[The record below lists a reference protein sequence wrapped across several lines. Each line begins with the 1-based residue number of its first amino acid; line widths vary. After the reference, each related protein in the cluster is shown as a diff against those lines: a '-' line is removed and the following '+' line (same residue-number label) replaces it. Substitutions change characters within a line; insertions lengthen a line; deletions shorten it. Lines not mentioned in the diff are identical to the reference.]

1 MSCLYDELPVV
12 ALDFGSLL
20 VCAGFASRHLLVPP
34 LQRVMRIWVRC
45 NGGALRLLGIG
56 CCPVSFAPSL
66 ILGFNVVPRTF
77 AEFCVCGR
85 SLNYDES
92 SENGPLYP
100 ACLLNFEIRK

>member
-20 VCAGFASRHLLVPP
+20 VCVGFASRHLLVPP
-34 LQRVMRIWVRC
+34 LQRVMRIWVRS
-45 NGGALRLLGIG
+45 NGGALRLLGI
-56 CCPVSFAPSL
+56 STSLDPSV
-66 ILGFNVVPRTF
+66 ILGFILLPGIC
-77 AEFCVCGR
+77 AECCDCGR